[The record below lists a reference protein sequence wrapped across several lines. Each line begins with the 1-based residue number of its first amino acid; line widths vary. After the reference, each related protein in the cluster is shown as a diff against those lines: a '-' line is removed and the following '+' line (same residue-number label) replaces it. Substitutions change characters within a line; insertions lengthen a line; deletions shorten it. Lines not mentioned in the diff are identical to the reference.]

1 MNVKKTIEK
10 ELFFL
15 TILICVGLVF
25 QVLNYIRYIDIGNR
39 IKVIEAKVAMDENK
53 PKLQK

>member
-1 MNVKKTIEK
+1 MNVEKTIEK
-10 ELFFL
+10 ALFFL

-25 QVLNYIRYIDIGNR
+25 QALNYIRYIDLGNR

>member
-1 MNVKKTIEK
+1 MNVEKTIEK
-10 ELFFL
+10 ALFFL